1 MPIRYT
7 PKSLESVFEDEGTRI
22 VFRTP
27 NEKELL
33 AYGSAITSKLSKVI
47 EHGKFVQERM
57 ERSHWEHLFL
67 SDIEFLASLVV
78 SIDGLEDQD
87 GNTVDTTVWDI
98 AAKTRFLSWLDTEN
112 KVFADFKSKLVQP
125 QKKTS

>member
-7 PKSLESVFEDEGTRI
+7 PKSLESVFEDAGTRI

-33 AYGSAITSKLSKVI
+33 AYGSSITSKLFGVI

-57 ERSHWEHLFL
+57 DLKHWEHLFL
-67 SDIEFLASLVV
+67 SDIAFLASLVLR
-78 SIDGLEDQD
+78 IEGLEDSE
-87 GNTVDTTVWDI
+87 GNAVDASVWGI
-98 AAKTRFLSWLDTEN
+98 AEKTSFLSWLDTEN
-112 KVFADFKSKLVQP
+112 KVFADFKSKFVQP